1 MPHNILMSKIRCYNP
16 NKSHAALKNLNYI
29 VYIGTRPG
37 VDLTDVKL
45 MSSLLLPKKILHLT
59 NRLPTPNTFI
69 TLPNAR
75 TVKACLA
82 ILNLTTS
89 PKWLTR

>member
-1 MPHNILMSKIRCYNP
+1 MPHNILMSKIRCYKP

-45 MSSLLLPKKILHLT
+45 DELT
-59 NRLPTPNTFI
+59 AITEEDITPDEPSANSQYI
-69 TLPNAR
+69 YYIH
-75 TVKACLA
+75 KD
-82 ILNLTTS
+82 
-89 PKWLTR
+89 

>member
-45 MSSLLLPKKILHLT
+45 D
-59 NRLPTPNTFI
+59 
-69 TLPNAR
+69 
-75 TVKACLA
+75 
-82 ILNLTTS
+82 
-89 PKWLTR
+89 